1 MSVDYHLAL
10 ADHYKAVRSRLNA
23 GPRAPLP
30 EPPPPPPE
38 PEPPPPPDPMEGAVC
53 PPDLRAA
60 LHAIVVDD
68 HGLTWAQ
75 VVGPTRTA
83 RYVAARMDVYA
94 VLRGRGWSF
103 PRIGNF
109 MNGRDH
115 TTIMYSIR
123 RHQKRK
129 ETNA

>member
-10 ADHYKAVRSRLNA
+10 ADHYKAVRARLNA
-23 GPRAPLP
+23 G
-30 EPPPPPPE
+30 
-38 PEPPPPPDPMEGAVC
+38 PPPPDPMEGAVC

-60 LHAIVVDD
+60 LHAIVIDG

-94 VLRGRGWSF
+94 VLRGHGWSF
-103 PRIGNF
+103 PRIGKF